1 MTKMRM
7 QFQLEIITPDRTAY
21 TDSVSAVSVPTSNGT
36 IGVLPKHVGLFTV
49 LSEGEIKISSAAKE
63 LFLAIG
69 GGFMEV
75 GKEKV
80 SILVSRAVHAD
91 ELNEQ
96 AIRDAQQRARDV
108 ITRNVKGEELMAAQA
123 ILRRSTLEMKIIR
136 RHSMRHLTRSIS

>member
-1 MTKMRM
+1 MDS
-7 QFQLEIITPDRTAY
+7 FLLEIITPDRTAY

-36 IGVLPKHVGLFTV
+36 IGILPKHVGLFTV
-49 LSEGEIKISSAAKE
+49 LGEGDIKITTATKE

-91 ELNEQ
+91 ELNEK
-96 AIRDAQQRARDV
+96 AIKEAQEHARE
-108 ITRNVKGEELMAAQA
+108 ILTRKVKGEELAAAQA
-123 ILRRSTLEMKIIR
+123 ILRRSMLEMKVIR
-136 RHSMRHLTRSIS
+136 RHRTRQLTSSVS